1 MRARSLACLGF
12 FFTAGAFVVVD
23 TSCSSSNNTTT
34 TTTPDAGGTTWVIGV
49 SNSLTGGLQGI
60 GQPLHNA
67 WTVAQTYVNANGG
80 ILGKNL
86 EFVEIDDA
94 SDENTASDD
103 GGFISGVAQQLLN
116 RGVAAVIGPNG
127 SSQVGTVDQL
137 FYNAKVIEL
146 TATATS
152 TTLSTAQP
160 AGDRYLF
167 RTVPAD
173 DLQGAAVARLA
184 ELGPSGISP
193 SDAGAANTEDAG
205 DGGGSGS
212 GGLPGCQKMAL
223 FYYTNAYGAPMAT
236 VIKSK
241 FAPSGGATSIVAD
254 VQTDT
259 AVHTDYSTEIKTI
272 TDAHPD
278 CLAMVLYDDVGDA
291 FLRQLTQ
298 TVNPLPFWIMGTDGV
313 YTQSFID
320 NGRTNPADKT
330 SPTVVEGVYGT
341 NPDTNPTDNPD
352 YQFFKNLY
360 TASYP
365 LPAGQ
370 DVPAYASNEFDAAIL
385 IALAIQKAG
394 GVSDHVK
401 LRDSLLAI
409 SNGKGRVH
417 GAGQLTQAIEDIQNN
432 FEIDYSGASG
442 FSTLDPNSG
451 GVTAGYIIWH
461 VENGQFVTLKHLKPT
476 EL

>member
-12 FFTAGAFVVVD
+12 FFAAGAFVVVD

-34 TTTPDAGGTTWVIGV
+34 TTPDSGPNTWVIGV

-67 WTVAQTYVNANGG
+67 WKVAETYVNAQGG

-103 GGFISGVAQQLLN
+103 GGFITGVANQLLGK
-116 RGVAAVIGPNG
+116 GVAAVIGPNG
-127 SSQVGTVDQL
+127 SSQVATVDS
-137 FYNAKVIEL
+137 FFFNAKVIEL

-152 TTLSTAQP
+152 TTLSDAQP
-160 AGDRYLF
+160 PGNRFLF

-184 ELGPSGISP
+184 ELGPAAIAP
-193 SDAGAANTEDAG
+193 SDAGTAMTQDGG
-205 DGGGSGS
+205 DGGGGT

-223 FYYTNAYGAPMAT
+223 FYYTNAYGAPMAS
-236 VIKSK
+236 VIKGK
-241 FAPSGGATSIVAD
+241 FAPSGGSTSIVAD

-259 AVHTDYSTEIKTI
+259 AVHTDYSNEIKTI
-272 TDAHPD
+272 INAHPD
-278 CLAMVLYDDVGDA
+278 CLAMMLYDDVGDA
-291 FLRQLTQ
+291 FMRQLTQ
-298 TVNPLPFWIMGTDGV
+298 AVSPLPFWVMGTDGV

-330 SPTVVEGVYGT
+330 APTVVEGVYGT
-341 NPDTNPTDNPD
+341 NPDTNPPDNQD
-352 YQFFKNLY
+352 YQYFKNLY
-360 TASYP
+360 TTYYP
-365 LPAGQ
+365 LAAGE
-370 DVPAYASNEFDAAIL
+370 DVPAYASNEFDAAML
-385 IALAIQKAG
+385 IALAIEKAG
-394 GVSDHVK
+394 GVSDKVK

-409 SNGKGRVH
+409 SNGKGKVH
-417 GAGQLTQAIEDIQNN
+417 GASQLTQALEDIQNN

-442 FSTLDPNSG
+442 FSTLDPNTG

-461 VENGQFVTLKHLKPT
+461 VENGQFVTLRHLKPT